1 MGTYFSKYN
10 NKTKAIV
17 NIKNE
22 PLNSFEEVENRL
34 CYYQLNILLAL
45 KDIQKQKK
53 SDLLTALIE
62 KHLDF
67 LDEKGILTEYERYDI
82 CKYYLDEE
90 VVTHL

>member
-1 MGTYFSKYN
+1 MGTYFSKSS
-10 NKTKAIV
+10 NKTQARV
-17 NIKNE
+17 NIKKE
-22 PLNSFEEVENRL
+22 PPHSFEEIENRL

-53 SDLLTALIE
+53 CDLLTSLIE

-82 CKYYLDEE
+82 RKYYLDEE